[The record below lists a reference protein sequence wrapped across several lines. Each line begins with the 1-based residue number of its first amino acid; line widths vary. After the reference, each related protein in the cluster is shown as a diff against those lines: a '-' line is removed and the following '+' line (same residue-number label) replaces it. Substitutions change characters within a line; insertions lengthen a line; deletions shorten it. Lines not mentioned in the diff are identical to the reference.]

1 MERESFIFYASFY
14 NAIKEIPNENQLKVY
29 QAITNFALNGV
40 EPTDLNGIEKAV
52 FILVK
57 PQIIANNKRYIN
69 GCGGG
74 RPKKEEKTKKKNTK
88 KNNGYENKKPNQNQ
102 SETETKPNENVNVK
116 ENVNVNE
123 NDNVNDKQIGQ
134 PKQPVAIVPKKTPQQ
149 RIFDYFANRYK
160 ALTGFKYKSK
170 SSDFVNLAKL
180 LKDYKEE
187 EIIQKIEWLEVG
199 CKNRVFWFAKTNGI
213 ISFTVGK
220 LFSQWNEILPQYTA
234 EQLKA
239 QEERKK
245 EEEQERRVQEELA
258 KDELSKGGFNGCNN
272 ERN

>member
-1 MERESFIFYASFY
+1 MKRDSFIFYASFY

-29 QAITNFALNGV
+29 QAITNFALTGE

-57 PQIIANNKRYIN
+57 PQIIANNQRYIN

-88 KNNGYENKKPNQNQ
+88 KTNGYENRKPEQNQ
-102 SETETKPNENVNVK
+102 TETETKPNENENVN

-123 NDNVNDKQIGQ
+123 NDNDKQIEQ
-134 PKQPVAIVPKKTPQQ
+134 PKQPVAVVPKKVPQQ
-149 RIFDYFANRYK
+149 RVFDYFADKYK

-180 LKDYKEE
+180 IKDYGEDKVN
-187 EIIQKIEWLEVG
+187 QKIDWLEVG
-199 CKNRVFWFAKTNGI
+199 CVNRVFWFAKESGVN
-213 ISFTVGK
+213 SFTIGNLVRN
-220 LFSQWNEILPQYTA
+220 WNEILPQYTK
-234 EQLKA
+234 EQLQEMERKR
-239 QEERKK
+239 QEEESMKRVLANAQKLRL
-245 EEEQERRVQEELA
+245 ERESW
-258 KDELSKGGFNGCNN
+258 KN
-272 ERN
+272 E

>member
-1 MERESFIFYASFY
+1 MKRDSFIFYASFY

-29 QAITNFALNGV
+29 QAITNFALTGE

-57 PQIIANNKRYIN
+57 PQIIANNQRYIN

-88 KNNGYENKKPNQNQ
+88 KTNGFETQKPKQNQ
-102 SETETKPNENVNVK
+102 TKTEIKPNENENVN

-123 NDNVNDKQIGQ
+123 NDNDNEKQIEQ
-134 PKQPVAIVPKKTPQQ
+134 PKQPVAVVPKKVPQQ
-149 RIFDYFANRYK
+149 RVFDYFADKYK

-180 LKDYKEE
+180 IKDYGEDKVN
-187 EIIQKIEWLEVG
+187 QKIDWLEVG
-199 CKNRVFWFAKTNGI
+199 CVNRVFWFTKTSGI
-213 ISFTVGK
+213 NSFTIGK
-220 LFSQWNEILPQYTA
+220 LYSQWNEILPMLTE
-234 EQLKA
+234 EQRRQ
-239 QEERKK
+239 QEQKKK
-245 EEEQERRVQEELA
+245 EEESMKRVLANAQKLRLERESW
-258 KDELSKGGFNGCNN
+258 KN
-272 ERN
+272 E

>member
-1 MERESFIFYASFY
+1 MPNTLQKNSFILYTNYFEILKDLSNDDLGIMFR
-14 NAIKEIPNENQLKVY
+14 AILSYQTNGNYEIPKHLELAFKFIKNQLDIDAVKY
-29 QAITNFALNGV
+29 NDF
-40 EPTDLNGIEKAV
+40 IEK
-52 FILVK
+52 
-57 PQIIANNKRYIN
+57 QREN
-69 GCGGG
+69 GKKGG
-74 RPKKEEKTKKKNTK
+74 RPKTQKTQAFS
-88 KNNGYENKKPNQNQ
+88 KKPK
-102 SETETKPNENVNVK
+102 KPKLTQKSLNDNDND
-116 ENVNVNE
+116 
-123 NDNVNDKQIGQ
+123 NDNVNDNEKDKQIEQ
-134 PKQPVAIVPKKTPQQ
+134 PKQPVAVVPKKAPQQ

-160 ALTGFKYKSK
+160 ALTGFKYKSQT
-170 SSDFVNLAKL
+170 SDFVNLAKL

-213 ISFTVGK
+213 NSFTVGK

-245 EEEQERRVQEELA
+245 EEEDEKRVQEELA
-258 KDELSKGGFNGCNN
+258 KDKIYSKGGIDGSNN

>member
-1 MERESFIFYASFY
+1 MKRDSFIFYASFY

-29 QAITNFALNGV
+29 QAITNFALTGE

-57 PQIIANNKRYIN
+57 PQIIANNQRYIN

-88 KNNGYENKKPNQNQ
+88 KTNGYENRKPKQNQ
-102 SETETKPNENVNVK
+102 TETETKPNVNENVN

-123 NDNVNDKQIGQ
+123 NENDNEKQIEQ
-134 PKQPVAIVPKKTPQQ
+134 PKQPVAVVPKKVPQQ
-149 RIFDYFANRYK
+149 RVFDYFADKYK

-180 LKDYKEE
+180 IKDYGEDKVN
-187 EIIQKIEWLEVG
+187 QKIDWLEVG
-199 CKNRVFWFAKTNGI
+199 CVNRVFWFAKESGVN
-213 ISFTVGK
+213 SFTIGNLVRN
-220 LFSQWNEILPQYTA
+220 WNEILPQYTK
-234 EQLKA
+234 EQLQEMERKR
-239 QEERKK
+239 QEEESMKRVLANVKK
-245 EEEQERRVQEELA
+245 LKLERESW
-258 KDELSKGGFNGCNN
+258 KN
-272 ERN
+272 E

>member
-1 MERESFIFYASFY
+1 MPNTLQKNSFILYTNYFEILKDLSNDDLGIMFR
-14 NAIKEIPNENQLKVY
+14 AILSYQTNGNYEIPKHLELAFKFIKNQLDIDAVKY
-29 QAITNFALNGV
+29 NNF
-40 EPTDLNGIEKAV
+40 IEK
-52 FILVK
+52 
-57 PQIIANNKRYIN
+57 QREN
-69 GCGGG
+69 GKKGG
-74 RPKKEEKTKKKNTK
+74 RPKTQKTQAFS
-88 KNNGYENKKPNQNQ
+88 KKPK
-102 SETETKPNENVNVK
+102 KPKLTQKSLNDNDNVND
-116 ENVNVNE
+116 NVNVNE
-123 NDNVNDKQIGQ
+123 NVNDNNTEQ
-134 PKQPVAIVPKKTPQQ
+134 PKQPIAIVPKKTPQQ

-160 ALTGFKYKSK
+160 SLTGFKYKSQI
-170 SSDFVNLAKL
+170 SDFVNLAKL

-213 ISFTVGK
+213 NSFTIGK

-272 ERN
+272 

>member
-57 PQIIANNKRYIN
+57 PQIIANNQRYIN

-88 KNNGYENKKPNQNQ
+88 KTNGYENRKPNQNQ
-102 SETETKPNENVNVK
+102 TETETKPNENVNVN
-116 ENVNVNE
+116 ENVNE
-123 NDNVNDKQIGQ
+123 NDNDNDKQIEQ
-134 PKQPVAIVPKKTPQQ
+134 PKQQVAVVSKKAPQQ
-149 RIFDYFANRYK
+149 IIFDYFANRYK

-170 SSDFVNLAKL
+170 ISDFVNLAKL
-180 LKDYKEE
+180 LEDYKEE

-213 ISFTVGK
+213 NSFTIGK
-220 LFSQWNEILPQYTA
+220 LFSQWNEILPQYTE

-245 EEEQERRVQEELA
+245 DEEDEKRVQEELA
-258 KDELSKGGFNGCNN
+258 KDKIYSKGGLDGSNN